1 MTEKIKSWI
10 QDLED
15 FLRYRLIWDPQSKTY
30 KKMIVYKEEELKS
43 ESNGPEK
50 KR

>member
-10 QDLED
+10 QEIED
-15 FLRYRLIWDPQSKTY
+15 FLRYRLVWDPKSKIY
-30 KKMIVYKEEELKS
+30 KKMIVYREEDFKDGS
-43 ESNGPEK
+43 DGPEN